1 LVCADKK
8 GEYTFEFGKP
18 LQEELEIFDEL
29 PNSKKQ
35 LEALAGIIDKRIHKN
50 YALHGINEIADKLLR
65 EDNSPCTRC
74 EEGEDLKLLD
84 YFSRK
89 KQQLQNDTDGSGY
102 RYLLGMYANP
112 LINAQSEE

>member
-1 LVCADKK
+1 
-8 GEYTFEFGKP
+8 
-18 LQEELEIFDEL
+18 L

-35 LEALAGIIDKRIHKN
+35 LEALAAIIDGRIHRN

-65 EDNSPCTRC
+65 EDDSLCTRC
-74 EEGEDLKLLD
+74 DEGEDMKLRD
-84 YFSRK
+84 YFSRR

-112 LINAQSEE
+112 LTNAQSAE